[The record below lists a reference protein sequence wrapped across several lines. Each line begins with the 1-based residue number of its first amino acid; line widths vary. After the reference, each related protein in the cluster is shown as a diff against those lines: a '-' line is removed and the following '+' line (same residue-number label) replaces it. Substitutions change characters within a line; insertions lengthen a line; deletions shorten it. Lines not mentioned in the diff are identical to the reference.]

1 MLKINITNTLCH
13 QVATYTSGS
22 QLEWREVE
30 GGQLPSPRWGLRAT
44 LVDNVIFVTGGQI
57 DAAYGDGDEE
67 DDYDDNDYGVDYDG
81 QFKKILSWDPLTES
95 WQQAGTLKVGRYGH
109 AAVAI
114 ASSIIECSGRD
125 VKEDH
130 TYVPRKQLNQ

>member
-1 MLKINITNTLCH
+1 MLKINNTNTLFH

-44 LVDNVIFVTGGQI
+44 LVDNVIFVTGGEV
-57 DAAYGDGDEE
+57 DVS
-67 DDYDDNDYGVDYDG
+67 YDDDKGNPTT
-81 QFKKILSWDPLTES
+81 ILSWDPLTES
-95 WQQAGTLKVGRYGH
+95 WQQAGDLEVGRSDH

-114 ASSIIECSGRD
+114 PSSIIDCSGRD
-125 VKEDH
+125 VK
-130 TYVPRKQLNQ
+130 VPRKQLNQYFSKMGSH